1 MPRYSVETIHL
12 KTGKPYLKY
21 AISEKDLSERFP
33 DAYRALMEDS
43 SCVGVL
49 DKRKKL
55 SGVGVK
61 ITDRERW
68 VELND

>member
-12 KTGKPYLKY
+12 KTGKSYLSFV
-21 AISEKDLSERFP
+21 ISEKDLLERFP
-33 DAYRALMEDS
+33 DAYKALKEDS
-43 SCVGVL
+43 SCIGVL
-49 DKRKKL
+49 DKRKQL